1 MKFVLFVEGHTEK
14 KALPSFFKAW
24 LDPRLEQRVG
34 LKVVRF
40 DGWPELINDSPK
52 KARMYLSEDD
62 IIGVIAL
69 LDLYGPTIYPNNKQS
84 ASERYKWA
92 KDYLEKKVGDPGF
105 RQYFA
110 VHETEAWLL
119 SDPHLFPTAVKNSF
133 PGRVQNPEEVDF
145 DQPPSKL
152 LGKLYREK
160 TKRTY
165 KKVTHGKELFD
176 KLDPELA
183 YQKCLRLK
191 ELLDDML
198 KMAKEAIS

>member
-1 MKFVLFVEGHTEK
+1 MKFVLFVEGYTEK
-14 KALPSFFKAW
+14 EDLSMFLKRW

-40 DGWPELINDSPK
+40 NGWPELINDSPK

-92 KDYLEKKVGDPGF
+92 KDDLEKKVDDPGF

-119 SDPHLFPTAVKNSF
+119 SDPQIFPTAVMNSF

-165 KKVTHGKELFD
+165 KKVIHGKELFD

-183 YQKCLRLK
+183 YQKCLRLR

>member
-14 KALPSFFKAW
+14 KALPSFLKRW

-34 LKVVRF
+34 LKSVRF
-40 DGWPELINDSPK
+40 DGWAELIKDSTK
-52 KARMYLSEDD
+52 KAKIYLSEDD
-62 IIGVIAL
+62 IIAVIAL
-69 LDLYGPTIYPNNKQS
+69 LDLYGPTIYPNDKQGVS
-84 ASERYKWA
+84 ARYEWA
-92 KDYLEKKVGDPGF
+92 KEFIESKVDDHRF

-119 SDPHLFPTAVKNSF
+119 SNPDLFPTVIKNAL
-133 PGRVQNPEEVDF
+133 PGTVRNPEEVDF

-152 LGKLYREK
+152 LKKLYREK

-176 KLDPELA
+176 KLDPGVA
-183 YQKCLRLK
+183 YQKCSRLK
-191 ELLDDML
+191 DLLDDML
-198 KMAKEAIS
+198 RMAKEAGL

>member
-1 MKFVLFVEGHTEK
+1 MKFVLFVEGHTER
-14 KALPSFFKAW
+14 KALPGFLKRW

-40 DGWPELINDSPK
+40 DGWPELIKDSPR
-52 KARMYLSEDD
+52 KARMYLSEDG

-84 ASERYKWA
+84 AAERYEWGKE
-92 KDYLEKKVGDPGF
+92 YLEEKVGDRRF

-119 SDPHLFPTAVKNSF
+119 SNPDLFPTAVKNAF

-165 KKVTHGKELFD
+165 KKVTHGKELFH

-183 YQKCLRLK
+183 YQKCPRLK
-191 ELLDDML
+191 ELFDDML